1 MGSSLL
7 SYYPHALPNALKILG
22 DIMTVRIVTD
32 SACDISLDE
41 AAQLNIKIVPLS
53 IRFGEEEFTDL
64 ADISVTEFC
73 CGQFPCLFPQE
84 QMKVLLIQDSQFS
97 LHK

>member
-1 MGSSLL
+1 
-7 SYYPHALPNALKILG
+7 
-22 DIMTVRIVTD
+22 MTVRIVTD

-64 ADISVTEFC
+64 AAIFFLRRPLHRQV
-73 CGQFPCLFPQE
+73 LL
-84 QMKVLLIQDSQFS
+84 KVLSANVTKKVRQG
-97 LHK
+97 